1 MIIEAVRQVKK
12 KAKNVDGKKC
22 LCTIQFEAS
31 RVALVFEHTTMPFIL
46 SNYSVLFQKKI
57 PFYQPTLYIETSDVL
72 SNITLGLWHNH
83 YISIQQ
89 LAHRYVGCWVFFE
102 EGADAVCSL
111 KEPELNVTYS
121 VIKEEKRYAL
131 LSAESTELMAL
142 KATSWPLY
150 HQAHDRPLS
159 YLQLFNSMALEWR
172 ISTTKCQCV
181 PLTIFGKA

>member
-1 MIIEAVRQVKK
+1 MSTQQCPLYFQIILYYSKRKSHFTNPHYTLKPQMYYPTLRW
-12 KAKNVDGKKC
+12 DFGIII
-22 LCTIQFEAS
+22 T
-31 RVALVFEHTTMPFIL
+31 LVFSSL
-46 SNYSVLFQKKI
+46 
-57 PFYQPTLYIETSDVL
+57 PTDMLV
-72 SNITLGLWHNH
+72 
-83 YISIQQ
+83 
-89 LAHRYVGCWVFFE
+89 VGFFSE
-102 EGADAVCSL
+102 EGADAVCCL